1 MCVDVVQVVPKCQ
14 GRRFRR
20 PRRRRSLERIYMAW
34 MTAPEVFTNHDNY
47 YAENHYAATDIL
59 RWQSQF
65 LGVAAAPWIRRG
77 GLL

>member
-1 MCVDVVQVVPKCQ
+1 
-14 GRRFRR
+14 
-20 PRRRRSLERIYMAW
+20 MAW